1 MPYTLQLKRRRSS
14 PSTHNCGGRITWP
27 SVSALTNR
35 ASLSTITMRR
45 GISSSLARNG
55 GSCGTT
61 VSSAWFTKALNQLLS
76 STSLTDTWLVRFRSN
91 TTRQRDFALGD
102 GDEIL
107 PSAEW
112 IRQMYPRVK
121 EEVRAHGADCIQ
133 HAGEMMFVPNKMMH
147 MVVNIGDTVSVIS
160 EVGLEKGE
168 GKRPEDFEF
177 DPSRMEE
184 EEEERIE
191 QNSSDD
197 YAVESSDESSNDR
210 WSGYDS
216 SDDRYDLW
224 TGYDSS
230 DDSQDR
236 ESSSD
241 D

>member
-1 MPYTLQLKRRRSS
+1 
-14 PSTHNCGGRITWP
+14 
-27 SVSALTNR
+27 
-35 ASLSTITMRR
+35 
-45 GISSSLARNG
+45 
-55 GSCGTT
+55 
-61 VSSAWFTKALNQLLS
+61 
-76 STSLTDTWLVRFRSN
+76 
-91 TTRQRDFALGD
+91 
-102 GDEIL
+102 
-107 PSAEW
+107 
-112 IRQMYPRVK
+112 MYPRVK